1 MRRIGDLE
9 GSHIWLEEFA
19 EEDHVGKIALLL
31 GRRFV
36 GLDRIA
42 AERIEDVIM
51 VEVLRW
57 WEQQKELVF

>member
-1 MRRIGDLE
+1 MRVRTL
-9 GSHIWLEEFA
+9 WLEELT
-19 EEDHVGKIALLL
+19 EEDHVEKMATLL

-51 VEVLRW
+51 AEVLRW
-57 WEQQKELVF
+57 